1 MNWNRFRSTASV
13 EKQKKKSVREIIK
26 GVKSPHIDDLD
37 VVLMQSVKA
46 PWEAIGRLRGSSG
59 ATARTVVL

>member
-37 VVLMQSVKA
+37 VVLTRR
-46 PWEAIGRLRGSSG
+46 EAQMNQVS
-59 ATARTVVL
+59 